1 MSIPKTHFGTLQ
13 GFLEVLDDVGSK
25 SDLASVA
32 IKQGLQLDDLL
43 PIVEAGEM
51 LGLIQVQTGD
61 VSLTEKGHLFIAA
74 SPKVR
79 KRMLHD
85 MVLNLDAFK
94 RFLEHMKKINDKS
107 ITREDL
113 LNFFLESGHA
123 IDSNNESQDTTSDFT
138 WFIEWGRQGLV
149 LTYDVNNEIIRLRSK
164 V

>member
-1 MSIPKTHFGTLQ
+1 MVIPKTHYGALQ

-25 SDLASVA
+25 SDLANVA
-32 IKQGLQLDDLL
+32 LKQGLELDDLL

-79 KRMLHD
+79 KKILHD
-85 MVLNLDAFK
+85 TVLNLDAFK
-94 RFLEHMKKINDKS
+94 RFSEHMKKSSEKS
-107 ITREDL
+107 ISKEDL
-113 LNFFLESGHA
+113 LDFFLESGHA
-123 IDSNNESQDTTSDFT
+123 IDSNNDKETTSDFN

-149 LTYDVNNEIIRLRSK
+149 LTYDANNEIIHLRSK
-164 V
+164 P

>member
-32 IKQGLQLDDLL
+32 IKQGLELDDLL
-43 PIVEAGEM
+43 PIVEAGGM

-79 KRMLHD
+79 KKMLHD

-94 RFLEHMKKINDKS
+94 RFLEHMKKNSEKS
-107 ITREDL
+107 ISREDL

-123 IDSNNESQDTTSDFT
+123 IDSNNESQDTTNDFT